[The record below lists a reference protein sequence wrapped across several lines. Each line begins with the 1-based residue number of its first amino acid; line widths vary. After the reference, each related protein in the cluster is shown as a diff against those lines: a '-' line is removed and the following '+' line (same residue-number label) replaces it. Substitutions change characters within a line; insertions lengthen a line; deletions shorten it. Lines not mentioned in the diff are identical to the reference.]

1 MILASMLTL
10 ATFAA
15 PAPLLGQPSA
25 AAAQAPVCQGAPGR
39 PSLCRPAT
47 AGQSDAAPVIDS
59 GTRVAIAA
67 CHPDPGKNRGCFRR
81 TPIGGETALARN
93 APVRED
99 AR

>member
-1 MILASMLTL
+1 
-10 ATFAA
+10 
-15 PAPLLGQPSA
+15 
-25 AAAQAPVCQGAPGR
+25 
-39 PSLCRPAT
+39 
-47 AGQSDAAPVIDS
+47 VIDS